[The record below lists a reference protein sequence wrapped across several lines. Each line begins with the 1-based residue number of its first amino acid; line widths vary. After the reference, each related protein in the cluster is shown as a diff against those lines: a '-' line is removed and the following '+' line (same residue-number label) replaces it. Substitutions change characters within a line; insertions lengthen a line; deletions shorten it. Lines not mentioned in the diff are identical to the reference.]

1 MLLTSKDIAETP
13 KIRRLNIINAISG
26 IKPANLIATISPD
39 SKTNLAIISNV
50 IHIGSNPAHMGYIS
64 RPKRQTLSNIRES
77 GFFTINH
84 VHESFIEQAHYTS
97 AKFEPGVS
105 EFEQC
110 ALSEAYIDDFPVPFV
125 KESPVKIG
133 LKLKEIIPIKS
144 NETWLVIGQIL
155 LLQIPDETVAD
166 NGYIDMEKL
175 GGIGVSGLNNYYRLK
190 KIKSM
195 PYARTNELP
204 KFKKQQTKTS

>member
-13 KIRRLNIINAISG
+13 KVRRLNIINAITG
-26 IKPANLIATISPD
+26 IKPANLIGTISPEGV
-39 SKTNLAIISNV
+39 TNLAIISNV

-64 RPKRQTLSNIRES
+64 RPKRQTLNNIRET

-84 VHESFIEQAHYTS
+84 VHESFIEKAHYTS
-97 AKFEPGVS
+97 AKFEPEVS

-110 ALSEAYIDDFPVPFV
+110 AFDEAYIENHPAPFV
-125 KESPVKIG
+125 KDSLVKIG

-155 LLQIPDETVAD
+155 LLQIPDETVAA

-175 GGIGVSGLNNYYRLK
+175 GGIGVSGLNNYYKLNK
-190 KIKSM
+190 VKSL
-195 PYARTNELP
+195 PYARTSELP
-204 KFKKQQTKTS
+204 KFTK